1 MSCLQA
7 QEVAQQF
14 RLLLE
19 LGAEVEGSPAAER
32 LQQLYGIY
40 WAVSPGPAHAAA
52 AAAEL
57 ASHLA
62 A

>member
-40 WAVSPGPAHAAA
+40 WAVSPLLLTRGWREMPVD
-52 AAAEL
+52 EL
-57 ASHLA
+57 A
-62 A
+62 